1 MPDRARMEAISCMR
15 KQLQEDALRMAES
28 LVDRLPDHAAQ
39 KLEPLFA
46 ETLQAVGPL
55 EGDWLLDRHN
65 FLQELEEL
73 AEAYEL
79 RGVGKRD
86 VHACALDED
95 ACVTVSRFAAITR
108 EGMIPCRLTLIWQE
122 LKGELKICHAHF
134 SVAVTEE
141 HGGAVAHALRESIV
155 LRDADGISH
164 FLSLSD
170 IVYIEAS
177 RQSTLVHAVT
187 GTFRMSEGITHLLT
201 RLDGKFVRIHRG
213 FAVNVDHVAGMRPG
227 YVMLDEGTSL
237 PVPSR
242 RTREVADDLRR
253 AIGS

>member
-1 MPDRARMEAISCMR
+1 A
-15 KQLQEDALRMAES
+15 
-28 LVDRLPDHAAQ
+28 
-39 KLEPLFA
+39 
-46 ETLQAVGPL
+46 
-55 EGDWLLDRHN
+55 
-65 FLQELEEL
+65 
-73 AEAYEL
+73 
-79 RGVGKRD
+79 
-86 VHACALDED
+86 
-95 ACVTVSRFAAITR
+95 
-108 EGMIPCRLTLIWQE
+108 
-122 LKGELKICHAHF
+122 
-134 SVAVTEE
+134 
-141 HGGAVAHALRESIV
+141 AHALRESIV

-213 FAVNVDHVAGMRPG
+213 FAVNVDHVEGMRPG